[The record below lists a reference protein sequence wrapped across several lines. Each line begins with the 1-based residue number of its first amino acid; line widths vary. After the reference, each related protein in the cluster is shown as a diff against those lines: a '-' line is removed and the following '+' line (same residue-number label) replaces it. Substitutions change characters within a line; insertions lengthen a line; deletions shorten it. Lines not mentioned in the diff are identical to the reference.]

1 MSVYLRKSIDI
12 IGVRDVHL
20 LCDLKKAINTM
31 GTLIQLATI
40 STLAAC
46 LQLNIVSSAVATGRA
61 GSSIGN
67 SSSSSIGNPA
77 AARSTPTASDTL
89 LFANNAYEPEP
100 NGKPKSDGMG
110 TR

>member
-1 MSVYLRKSIDI
+1 
-12 IGVRDVHL
+12 
-20 LCDLKKAINTM
+20 M

-46 LQLNIVSSAVATGRA
+46 LQLNIVSSAVASGGASSSTGC
-61 GSSIGN
+61 SIGN
-67 SSSSSIGNPA
+67 R

-89 LFANNAYEPEP
+89 LFASNAYEPEP